1 MKTQKSIVTVLVSLL
16 TVVGGALIAQQG
28 GMGGFQMPSE
38 EEMKEMMKEG
48 AEQTAKEAMEE
59 YDEDDDD
66 SLSLEEFKKMLG
78 EMETEIAEMA
88 KMMPN
93 VAKLGAPEGET
104 DEEKE
109 ERMKKV
115 FEGADADDDDSI
127 SLDESVT
134 YQLEMMEKSMKV
146 MMGEDIDEDEEESD
160 DEESDAEDEEEE
172 G

>member
-38 EEMKEMMKEG
+38 EEMKEMMKAQ
-48 AEQTAKEAMEE
+48 AEQSAKVAMEE
-59 YDEDDDD
+59 FDEDDDD
-66 SLSLEEFKKMLG
+66 SLSLDEFKKMLE

-88 KMMPN
+88 KMMPAA
-93 VAKLGAPEGET
+93 AKLGAPEGET
-104 DEEKE
+104 DEEKAD
-109 ERMKKV
+109 RMKKV
-115 FEGADADDDDSI
+115 FEGADGDDDDSI
-127 SLDESVT
+127 SLDESVA
-134 YQLEMMEKSMKV
+134 YQMEMMEKSMKV
-146 MMGEDIDEDEEESD
+146 MRGEDIDEEEESD